1 MTSATQPRGPDL
13 RRRRL
18 LTGTIAT
25 VAAAAISGCGSGR
38 QPTQQQELQPSMQPS
53 RTPTGSPAPKVLV
66 AHFSRA
72 GENYDN
78 GDRTWLKVGNTQV
91 VAQLIADLIPCDLHR
106 IEARE
111 PYSDAYDET
120 VARNV
125 REQNADARPTIANP
139 LAGIAQYDVVL
150 LGSPIWNVRA
160 PMIMTTFT
168 EHHDFTSK
176 IVHPFTTHAMSGLGT
191 TERDYA
197 RSCACAT
204 IAEGLAV
211 RGEQA
216 QQARPQV
223 TAWLRRIGLR

>member
-1 MTSATQPRGPDL
+1 MTSATQPRRPDL

-66 AHFSRA
+66 AYFSRA

-120 VARNV
+120 VARDVASRTPTHV
-125 REQNADARPTIANP
+125 RPSPTRWPA
-139 LAGIAQYDVVL
+139 
-150 LGSPIWNVRA
+150 SPS
-160 PMIMTTFT
+160 TT
-168 EHHDFTSK
+168 SSCS
-176 IVHPFTTHAMSGLGT
+176 A
-191 TERDYA
+191 A
-197 RSCACAT
+197 RSGTSAP
-204 IAEGLAV
+204 
-211 RGEQA
+211 R
-216 QQARPQV
+216 
-223 TAWLRRIGLR
+223 